1 MATVQIT
8 VPHNAD
14 VGDML
19 TFSVG
24 GRELEIPIPE
34 GTKPG
39 DVLEIQVG
47 NDEIDEEKS
56 TGSTDHNN
64 YCGSNSNG
72 NDEEFSILLD
82 DDVGVIL
89 NIQSSCKKSTVTEE
103 EEKEEGGYLPNAVMA
118 FMCVSVAALAA
129 GLTMG
134 LMSQEVLDLRIKE
147 LAASNISERKQAKS
161 LIPLVSDRHRLK
173 SLYLLIRAK

>member
-1 MATVQIT
+1 MMWRKLIL
-8 VPHNAD
+8 HC
-14 VGDML
+14 L
-19 TFSVG
+19 IS
-24 GRELEIPIPE
+24 I
-34 GTKPG
+34 
-39 DVLEIQVG
+39 
-47 NDEIDEEKS
+47 
-56 TGSTDHNN
+56 
-64 YCGSNSNG
+64 
-72 NDEEFSILLD
+72 SILSIQTLHTSASKHQKHHVNKTNTDTKFDSAKLYD
-82 DDVGVIL
+82 DKPTMEDIELYLKSIGIK
-89 NIQSSCKKSTVTEE
+89 NNDFCEYQRRIQQGEQQQQREE